1 MFKYILIDTTV
12 QMLVDQDDIAMG
24 GGVTFVF
31 LDQILVIVELT
42 CLFMWELSYC
52 LLDVICTN
60 NIHIIQYI
68 ASLYKEYDRF
78 YDKTEIGI
86 QYLHLELYKKSLKYH
101 LSLSNHAICSFVT
114 SRDMHKCT
122 KS

>member
-1 MFKYILIDTTV
+1 
-12 QMLVDQDDIAMG
+12 MLVNQDDIAMG
-24 GGVTFVF
+24 GGVTFVS
-31 LDQILVIVELT
+31 LDHILVIVELS
-42 CLFMWELSYC
+42 CLFYVRAEIFSFKMS
-52 LLDVICTN
+52 TN

-68 ASLYKEYDRF
+68 APLYKEYDRF

-86 QYLHLELYKKSLKYH
+86 QYLPLELYKKALKYH

-114 SRDMHKCT
+114 SRDMYKCT